1 LTDALLEYTSQKV
14 FDEGTDLIEL
24 YNSLIKDT
32 ASRVN
37 PLKYSLITVNVARQ
51 FTDLEEAIKFL
62 DAAKGRLAGKNDASF
77 ICQIAIAEKRLQLG
91 QHHDSFEI
99 LNQVKNNLEALSDN
113 DPKVYANLSRAYA
126 TYYRRKEDYENF
138 YKSSLQF
145 LAYTPASE
153 LSEAEKK
160 DWSIKLGM
168 AILLG
173 KNIYNIME
181 LLDKE
186 ILQSLIGSDFE
197 WLHVL
202 LNTLGRG

>member
-1 LTDALLEYTSQKV
+1 MTDALLEYTSQKV

>member
-1 LTDALLEYTSQKV
+1 M
-14 FDEGTDLIEL
+14 
-24 YNSLIKDT
+24 
-32 ASRVN
+32 
-37 PLKYSLITVNVARQ
+37 KYSLITVNVARQ

-62 DAAKGRLAGKNDASF
+62 DVAKGRLAGKNDASF

-186 ILQSLIGSDFE
+186 IFQSLIGSDFE